1 MNEPNAAKLTRQN
14 MEMDNNPKR
23 ITTTIQESLMAK
35 KRNSSQSVE
44 CIFQLLNTE
53 RPQTKKQLKAAAG
66 KA

>member
-14 MEMDNNPKR
+14 VEMDNNPKR

-44 CIFQLLNTE
+44 RIFQLLRLQN
-53 RPQTKKQLKAAAG
+53 KKHLKAAAG

>member
-14 MEMDNNPKR
+14 VEMDNNPKR

-35 KRNSSQSVE
+35 KRNSSQSE

-53 RPQTKKQLKAAAG
+53 RTQTKKQLKAAAG